1 MRLDFI
7 ACKYTHFIQYGKTME
22 YFFVKKKGILV
33 EHVFLYI
40 FPCICKDNST
50 TYSISSLITKNK
62 KKAVYIMNVTL
73 IQEKPD
79 LELCKPGF
87 LIIIKTTKDK
97 SICHFRNKLNT
108 NQPDFILGIVI
119 TQLIHRVIY
128 FICCRFLEV
137 IINIVQMVFIHN
149 FL

>member
-33 EHVFLYI
+33 EHVFLI
-40 FPCICKDNST
+40 SSPAFCKDNST

-62 KKAVYIMNVTL
+62 RKTVYIMNVTL

-137 IINIVQMVFIHN
+137 IIKYRSNGLHP
-149 FL
+149 

>member
-1 MRLDFI
+1 
-7 ACKYTHFIQYGKTME
+7 
-22 YFFVKKKGILV
+22 
-33 EHVFLYI
+33 
-40 FPCICKDNST
+40 
-50 TYSISSLITKNK
+50 
-62 KKAVYIMNVTL
+62 MNVTL

-137 IINIVQMVFIHN
+137 ILNIVQMVFIHN

>member
-22 YFFVKKKGILV
+22 YFLLRRKEFLV

-40 FPCICKDNST
+40 FPAFCKDNST

-87 LIIIKTTKDK
+87 LIIIE
-97 SICHFRNKLNT
+97 N
-108 NQPDFILGIVI
+108 NQ
-119 TQLIHRVIY
+119 R
-128 FICCRFLEV
+128 
-137 IINIVQMVFIHN
+137 
-149 FL
+149 

>member
-40 FPCICKDNST
+40 FPCILQDNST

-73 IQEKPD
+73 IQEKAR
-79 LELCKPGF
+79 LGVMQARL
-87 LIIIKTTKDK
+87 
-97 SICHFRNKLNT
+97 SYYYQN
-108 NQPDFILGIVI
+108 NQ
-119 TQLIHRVIY
+119 R
-128 FICCRFLEV
+128 
-137 IINIVQMVFIHN
+137 
-149 FL
+149 